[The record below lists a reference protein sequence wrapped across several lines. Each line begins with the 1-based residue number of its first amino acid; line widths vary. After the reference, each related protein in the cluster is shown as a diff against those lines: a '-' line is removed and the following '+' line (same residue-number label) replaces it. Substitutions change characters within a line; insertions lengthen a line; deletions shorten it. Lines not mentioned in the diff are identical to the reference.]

1 MQNNLL
7 LVLLRSSA
15 VEGLLSLSKYQTDL
29 PSSLLQPQRYV
40 WSWGSSTGL
49 LSLRRASKWENLIIT
64 NDHHLQSR
72 KLLQSRYTL
81 VCNFSAEPVVN
92 DRVVQGLPGFRD
104 RGFGPT
110 RSLEEAGELL
120 LLSLPCL
127 QVLLRMI
134 PL

>member
-15 VEGLLSLSKYQTDL
+15 VAGVLSLSKYQTDL

-92 DRVVQGLPGFRD
+92 DTVVCLVSETGALDQHARCKRQGSFC
-104 RGFGPT
+104 F
-110 RSLEEAGELL
+110 
-120 LLSLPCL
+120 SLPCL
-127 QVLLRMI
+127 QVLLRMT